1 MLKQW
6 LPDLL
11 CLAIY
16 CVPQSHQKSAESRTK
31 IDWKFSFQNACIEIK
46 STCLR
51 RFYVLIQMI
60 YAGEISTY
68 YHYKHILSIVP
79 TFKYFQYK
87 QCFEGLIEG
96 YFCNKLL
103 EKEEFDVALKS

>member
-1 MLKQW
+1 
-6 LPDLL
+6 
-11 CLAIY
+11 
-16 CVPQSHQKSAESRTK
+16 
-31 IDWKFSFQNACIEIK
+31 
-46 STCLR
+46 
-51 RFYVLIQMI
+51 MI